1 MNYTRIFTAIAV
13 MALVTYIPRMLP
25 LTFMKRKIQNRFIQS
40 FLQYVPYAVLAA
52 MTFPDILY
60 STSALVSAVVGL
72 FAALALAYWN
82 KSLITVAL
90 GSTAAVF
97 ITEQIIKMI
106 T

>member
-60 STSALVSAVVGL
+60 STSTLVSAVVGL

-97 ITEQIIKMI
+97 ITEQIVKII

>member
-97 ITEQIIKMI
+97 ITEQIVKII

>member
-52 MTFPDILY
+52 MTFHDILY

-90 GSTAAVF
+90 GSTAAVL
-97 ITEQIIKMI
+97 ITEQIVKII

>member
-90 GSTAAVF
+90 GSTAVVF
-97 ITEQIIKMI
+97 ITEQIAKII